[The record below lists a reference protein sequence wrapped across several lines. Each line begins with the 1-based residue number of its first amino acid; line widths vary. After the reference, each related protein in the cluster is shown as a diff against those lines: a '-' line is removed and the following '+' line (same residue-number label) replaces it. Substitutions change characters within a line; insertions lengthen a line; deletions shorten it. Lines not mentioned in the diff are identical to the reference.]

1 MRDFHLP
8 GRSTAHARHG
18 MAATSHPAATL
29 AALDMLRAGGNA
41 VDGAVAASAVL
52 TVVEPQSTGI
62 GGDCFALY
70 CPRGQGEVVG
80 LNGSGKAPAAAAVE
94 WYLDHGITQIPA
106 SLSPHC
112 VTVPG
117 AIDAWDRLLADHGT
131 MKFAAVL
138 APAIDYAENGYVVA
152 PRVAYDWGMMAEKL
166 EVDPS
171 AKRVMLPGGRAPRTG
186 EVHRQPELAET
197 LKTVAREGRK
207 GFYEGPVAADMVSYL
222 QALGG
227 LHTLEDFAATACKYV
242 TPIRTTYRGYDVTQI
257 PPNGQ
262 GITAL
267 LMLNILE
274 GFELGGLAPSGA
286 ERLHLESE
294 AARLAFRMRDSLIGD
309 PDQADVPVERI
320 LSADYA
326 ARLREHISA
335 DRAMS
340 DLGASNVTIQPD
352 TIYLTVADKD
362 RNVISF
368 INSLFAG
375 FGSGL
380 MAPESGVMLQNRG
393 FGFVVEPGHPN
404 CIAPNKRPFHTIIP
418 GMVHKNGRVHMSY
431 GVMGGHYQPVGHT
444 HLLTNVIDFGMD
456 LQEAL
461 DLARVFHFGGVL
473 EIENGIGDEVA
484 SGLAELGHK
493 VMRRPIPLGGG
504 QAIMVDWDNGALIG
518 GSESRKDGMALGY

>member
-41 VDGAVAASAVL
+41 VDAAVAASAVL
-52 TVVEPQSTGI
+52 AVVEPQSTGI

-70 CPRGQGEVVG
+70 CRGGTGEVIG
-80 LNGSGKAPAAAAVE
+80 LNGSGKAPAAATVE
-94 WYLDHGITQIPA
+94 WYLDQGIGQIPA

-131 MKFAAVL
+131 KSLAEVL
-138 APAIDYAENGYVVA
+138 ASAIDYAENGYVVA
-152 PRVAYDWGMMAEKL
+152 PRVAHDWGNMAEKL
-166 EVDPS
+166 TFDAA
-171 AKRVMLPGGRAPRTG
+171 AKQVMLPGGRPPRGG
-186 EVHRQPELAET
+186 EVHRQTRLAET
-197 LKTVAREGRK
+197 LRTIAREGRK
-207 GFYEGPVAADMVSYL
+207 GFYEGPVAQDMVTHL

-242 TPIRTTYRGYDVTQI
+242 TPIRTDYRGYEVIQI

-262 GITAL
+262 GIATL

-274 GFELGGLAPSGA
+274 GFDLGGLAPAGV

-294 AARLAFRMRDSLIGD
+294 AARLAFRMRDALIGD
-309 PDQADVPVERI
+309 PDQADVPIEQI
-320 LSADYA
+320 LAPEYA
-326 ARLREHISA
+326 ARLRQHISA

-340 DLGASNVTIQPD
+340 DLGSSNVTIHPD

-380 MAPESGVMLQNRG
+380 MAPQTGVMLQNRG
-393 FGFVVEPGHPN
+393 SGFVVEPGHPN

-418 GMVHKNGRVHMSY
+418 GMVHKDGRIHISY

-461 DLARVFHFGGVL
+461 DLARVFPFGGAL
-473 EIENGIGDEVA
+473 EIENGISDEVA
-484 SGLAELGHK
+484 GGLAELGHK